1 MNFKLFWFGSGYIL
15 INATIIKGFVC
26 KFLNI
31 CIRNE
36 NLTISTIERVSSI
49 NDPISNQ
56 SEEEKGLIEVS
67 KAYKSQDI
75 FS

>member
-1 MNFKLFWFGSGYIL
+1 MNFKLFWFGKL
-15 INATIIKGFVC
+15 IDLNKCYNNKCFVC

-36 NLTISTIERVSSI
+36 NLTLSTIERVSSI

-56 SEEEKGLIEVS
+56 SEEEKVLIEVS
-67 KAYKSQDI
+67 KAYKRQNI

>member
-1 MNFKLFWFGSGYIL
+1 MIEFQRWILSYFDLESGYIL
-15 INATIIKGFVC
+15 INATLIKDFVC

-49 NDPISNQ
+49 NDQISNQ

-67 KAYKSQDI
+67 NSI
-75 FS
+75 